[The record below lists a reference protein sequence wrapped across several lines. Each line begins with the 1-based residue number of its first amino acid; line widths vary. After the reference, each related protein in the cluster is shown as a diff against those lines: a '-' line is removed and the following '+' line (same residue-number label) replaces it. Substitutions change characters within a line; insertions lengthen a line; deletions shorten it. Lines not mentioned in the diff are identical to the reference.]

1 MRKPGRWKKR
11 AVWPDWALFLN
22 KVAQMCFDIL
32 GSFENIHFHVIT
44 AGVTFWAT
52 FGIFW
57 ATLYFSVWS
66 HWKRERERVG
76 EWLVALRGMVWRV
89 MEQVSSVIISW
100 IKELPKYFQTLAKY
114 NWSFSKQPK
123 SPPSFWAIFV
133 CEYVAKNF
141 QKSPNLVTL
150 QVRDR
155 GKRFIGRDRKEKGAL
170 TSCKSSCYL

>member
-1 MRKPGRWKKR
+1 MFWHFGQFWKHPFSCYNC
-11 AVWPDWALFLN
+11 WCYFLGN
-22 KVAQMCFDIL
+22 FWNFL
-32 GSFENIHFHVIT
+32 GYFIFQRL
-44 AGVTFWAT
+44 VT
-52 FGIFW
+52 
-57 ATLYFSVWS
+57 L
-66 HWKRERERVG
+66 KERERVG
-76 EWLVALRGMVWRV
+76 EWLIALRGMVWRV
-89 MEQVSSVIISW
+89 IEQVSSVIISW